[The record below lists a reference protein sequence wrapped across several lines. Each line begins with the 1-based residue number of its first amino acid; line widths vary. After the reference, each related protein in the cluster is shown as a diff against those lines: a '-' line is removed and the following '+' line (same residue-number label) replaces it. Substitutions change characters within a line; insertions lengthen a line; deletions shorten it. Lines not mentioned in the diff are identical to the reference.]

1 MELSKKTT
9 ILLTPDL
16 HQRLTRLAD
25 LRGTSLGQLVRDACR
40 EQYGLRPVEDG
51 LDAVKELEELALPV
65 GPPDEMEE
73 ESVPSADELP
83 P

>member
-16 HQRLTRLAD
+16 HKRLTRLAD

-40 EQYGLRPVEDG
+40 EQYGLRSVEDG

-65 GPPDEMEE
+65 GPPEEMEE
-73 ESVPSADELP
+73 ESVPSPDELSP
-83 P
+83 